1 MKEKI
6 IAKGNID
13 GNFAKV
19 PMELYNY
26 IQLKLISHTDLVIYI
41 KLYDQFNL
49 EYGYAFPTISQLQVS
64 CGIRSKATIHNS
76 LKNLVRVGLI
86 DKQKTRWGNN
96 AYFVYKPLS
105 KDDLYTCYPNEV
117 KSFVE
122 FEMKEANIAALD
134 KERFNT
140 KPLRKA

>member
-26 IQLKLISHTDLVIYI
+26 VQLKLISHTDLVIYI

-49 EYGYAFPTISQLQVS
+49 EYGYAFPTISQLKVS
-64 CGIRSKATIHNS
+64 CGVRS
-76 LKNLVRVGLI
+76 
-86 DKQKTRWGNN
+86 
-96 AYFVYKPLS
+96 
-105 KDDLYTCYPNEV
+105 
-117 KSFVE
+117 
-122 FEMKEANIAALD
+122 M
-134 KERFNT
+134 
-140 KPLRKA
+140 